1 MKPEFT
7 QEQLRYLAE
16 LLAIEP
22 CHVTGEHQPD
32 HHLTSNHICD
42 IQRRGAWGRAM
53 HELGFDHTN
62 PRRRLHENCGWCTG
76 PDGDLHLAW
85 VTGELHNGPKRT
97 GWRLSEAAAL
107 IGVERAWLKVYLRE
121 NRYPVPKDCPSSGL
135 GCERFAP
142 GWCPDGKCRIAVEL
156 R

>member
-1 MKPEFT
+1 VP
-7 QEQLRYLAE
+7 
-16 LLAIEP
+16 
-22 CHVTGEHQPD
+22 G
-32 HHLTSNHICD
+32 N
-42 IQRRGAWGRAM
+42 RG
-53 HELGFDHTN
+53 FY
-62 PRRRLHENCGWCTG
+62 
-76 PDGDLHLAW
+76 
-85 VTGELHNGPKRT
+85 
-97 GWRLSEAAAL
+97 EAAAL